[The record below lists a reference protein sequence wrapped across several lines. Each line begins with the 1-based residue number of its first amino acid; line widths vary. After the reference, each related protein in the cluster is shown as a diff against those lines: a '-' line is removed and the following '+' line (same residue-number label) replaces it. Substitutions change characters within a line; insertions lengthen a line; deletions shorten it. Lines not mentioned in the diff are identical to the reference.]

1 MGDITNSEP
10 VAGRVSR
17 LDLDYRYTSCRL
29 AEPGEAPTL
38 EEAREIIDGLYESGV
53 PFFTKGLIQ
62 DMWDQIKQDPALGD
76 KILTKDITGAVVEC
90 EVEKGKVRQWRVDD
104 TEMEYVW

>member
-10 VAGRVSR
+10 SAERVSR
-17 LDLDYRYTSCRL
+17 LDLDYRYTRCRL

-38 EEAREIIDGLYESGV
+38 EEAVEIIDRLYESGV
-53 PFFTKGLIQ
+53 PFFTKALIQ
-62 DMWDQIKQDPALGD
+62 DIWDQIKQDPALGD

-90 EVEKGKVRQWRVDD
+90 EVEKGKVRQWQVDNTD
-104 TEMEYVW
+104 IEYV